1 MGKRVR
7 FKKPRLR
14 DKVGRFIL
22 LCFIL
27 PFYYGW
33 KGLVWLYETLL
44 LEIHETGNNGILGPG
59 YHSWHT
65 TRFSWGKLSFI
76 LVILFITIYFIFL
89 R

>member
-33 KGLVWLYETLL
+33 KGLVWFYDRFLTEVYDS
-44 LEIHETGNNGILGPG
+44 GDNGIFGPG
-59 YHSWHT
+59 FHSWERS
-65 TRFSWGKLSFI
+65 RFSWGKASFFLLII
-76 LVILFITIYFIFL
+76 LGILFFIFK
-89 R
+89 